1 MVVEHRDEVLEDKQA
16 NVPLTEGKGITSK
29 REQHIPNQGGVGK
42 LGVFKENGGAS
53 CGYSND

>member
-29 REQHIPNQGGVGK
+29 REQHICQGGVGK

>member
-16 NVPLTEGKGITSK
+16 NVPLTEGKGITSQ
-29 REQHIPNQGGVGK
+29 REQHICQGGVGK
-42 LGVFKENGGAS
+42 LGVFKGSGGAS